1 MSDEVKLPKLDPD
14 DRPDRDHLYDKIEL
28 STFDGLMGDADLGT
42 ALILKPD
49 VRSNWEVH
57 LTASESDA
65 FKNLEVGVQLS
76 ISLSTDPFEALWRI
90 IGG

>member
-1 MSDEVKLPKLDPD
+1 MPDIKLDPD
-14 DRPDRDHLYDKIEL
+14 TRPDRDHLYDKVDL
-28 STFDGLMGDADLGT
+28 SLSFTSDDEDQKLGA

-90 IGG
+90 CGG